1 MPAPFPHHYQTTLV
15 RTFASRARV
24 EAAPRT
30 PITGGPP
37 PELDGDSMSWSAE
50 HLLLSSVGLCLLTT
64 FEAFAVRDGVDLLAW
79 EATARGTVART
90 VTGLAFTK
98 ISIEVDMEVGD
109 VEQARAAL
117 EMAHRH
123 CLVTNAL
130 NVPVEVVPR
139 IRSAHLRA
147 S

>member
-1 MPAPFPHHYQTTLV
+1 MATPFPHHYQTTLV
-15 RTFASRARV
+15 RTFASRGRV
-24 EAAPRT
+24 EAEPRAP
-30 PITGGPP
+30 IAGGPP

-50 HLLLSSVGLCLLTT
+50 HLLLSSVGMCLLTT
-64 FEAFAVRDGVDLLAW
+64 FEAFAVRDGVGLRAW

-90 VTGLAFTK
+90 VTGLALTK
-98 ISIEVDMEVGD
+98 ISVEVDMEVGN

-123 CLVTNAL
+123 CLVMNAL
-130 NVPVEVVPR
+130 NVPVEIVPR
-139 IRSAHLRA
+139 IRGAELRA